1 MLEPY
6 EGKPS
11 RTVLRGE
18 GGSNI
23 PDLPAQLIENKQR
36 FISQIMSSKNPT
48 REAEDCDEVVLSAAE
63 IKALAAGDPMIKEKM
78 DVDNAY
84 NRLKLDKG
92 NYLKNR
98 EITAKQV
105 KVDLP
110 NRIAQSESHLEA
122 QLKNKETWQNNT
134 HKTSG
139 LDGEVQE
146 AFAMTI
152 NGVKYLEEKKAVEA
166 LEKALAPEATKKF
179 TGEYKGFKLSTAFD
193 WMNNCPYIQA
203 VNATDFRIDIYGS
216 KKRILTAIK
225 DIGKQI
231 DKKVTEEK
239 ENLETLK
246 HNLEVAKKSMEAPY
260 PREDEFQRLKARSE
274 EIDMILAAKE
284 KGLTDAKEIEGDV
297 RRSRILKLVDKDGHM
312 DFTKLEGKSDIER
325 TYFFRAA
332 EALTRNGNAYSP
344 DNAMSTDKGIADA
357 MIAKGY
363 DLENIYKTIEKL
375 SPSMIKAVDVK
386 RLVGE
391 KTEVASMAMAR

>member
-1 MLEPY
+1 M
-6 EGKPS
+6 
-11 RTVLRGE
+11 
-18 GGSNI
+18 
-23 PDLPAQLIENKQR
+23 
-36 FISQIMSSKNPT
+36 
-48 REAEDCDEVVLSAAE
+48 
-63 IKALAAGDPMIKEKM
+63 
-78 DVDNAY
+78 
-84 NRLKLDKG
+84 
-92 NYLKNR
+92 
-98 EITAKQV
+98 
-105 KVDLP
+105 
-110 NRIAQSESHLEA
+110 
-122 QLKNKETWQNNT
+122 
-134 HKTSG
+134 
-139 LDGEVQE
+139 
-146 AFAMTI
+146 
-152 NGVKYLEEKKAVEA
+152 
-166 LEKALAPEATKKF
+166 
-179 TGEYKGFKLSTAFD
+179 
-193 WMNNCPYIQA
+193 
-203 VNATDFRIDIYGS
+203 
-216 KKRILTAIK
+216 
-225 DIGKQI
+225 
-231 DKKVTEEK
+231 
-239 ENLETLK
+239 K

-260 PREDEFQRLKARSE
+260 PREDEFQRLKVRAE

>member
-18 GGSNI
+18 GGSNT

-36 FISQIMSSKNPT
+36 FISQIMSSKIPT
-48 REAEDCDEVVLSAAE
+48 REAEDCDEVVLNAAE
-63 IKALAAGDPMIKEKM
+63 IKALAAGDPLIKEKM

-84 NRLKLDKG
+84 NRLKIDKG
-92 NYLKNR
+92 TYLKNR
-98 EITAKQV
+98 ELMSKQV

-134 HKTSG
+134 HKTTG
-139 LDGEVQE
+139 LDGEAQE

-152 NGVKYLEEKKAVEA
+152 NGVKYLDEKKAVEA
-166 LEKALAPEATKKF
+166 LEKALDPMAKQKF

-193 WMNNCPYIQA
+193 WMNNSPYIQA

-216 KKRILTAIK
+216 KKRILSAIK
-225 DIGKQI
+225 GIDKQI
-231 DKKVTEEK
+231 DKKITEEK

-246 HNLEVAKKSMEAPY
+246 HNLEVAKKTMEAPY

-284 KGLTDAKEIEGDV
+284 KGLTTTKEIEGDV

-357 MIAKGY
+357 MIEKGY
-363 DLENIYKTIEKL
+363 DLEKIYKTIEKL

-391 KTEVASMAMAR
+391 NTQVASMAVAR

>member
-18 GGSNI
+18 GGSNT

-36 FISQIMSSKNPT
+36 FISQIMSSKIPT

-134 HKTSG
+134 HKTTG
-139 LDGEVQE
+139 LDGEAQE

-246 HNLEVAKKSMEAPY
+246 HNLEVAQKSMEAPY
-260 PREDEFQRLKARSE
+260 PREDEFQRLKARAE

-332 EALTRNGNAYSP
+332 EAL
-344 DNAMSTDKGIADA
+344 
-357 MIAKGY
+357 
-363 DLENIYKTIEKL
+363 

>member
-36 FISQIMSSKNPT
+36 FISQIMSSKIPT
-48 REAEDCDEVVLSAAE
+48 REAEDCDEIVLNAAE
-63 IKALAAGDPMIKEKM
+63 IKALAAGDPLIKEKM

-84 NRLKLDKG
+84 NRLKIDKG

-98 EITAKQV
+98 ELMSKQV

-110 NRIAQSESHLEA
+110 NRIAQSESHMEA

-134 HKTSG
+134 HKTTG

-166 LEKALAPEATKKF
+166 LEKALDPMAKQKF

-246 HNLEVAKKSMEAPY
+246 HNLEVAKKTMEAPY

-284 KGLTDAKEIEGDV
+284 KGLTSSKEIEGDV

-312 DFTKLEGKSDIER
+312 DFTKLEGKTDIER
-325 TYFFRAA
+325 TYLFRAA
-332 EALTRNGNAYSP
+332 EALTKNDNAYSS
-344 DNAMSTDKGIADA
+344 DNAMSTDKGIADC

-363 DLENIYKTIEKL
+363 DLENIYKTIEEL

-391 KTEVASMAMAR
+391 KTETAQLAMAR

>member
-1 MLEPY
+1 VLEPY

-36 FISQIMSSKNPT
+36 FISQIMSSKIPT

-63 IKALAAGDPMIKEKM
+63 IKALAAGDPLIKEKM

-92 NYLKNR
+92 TYLKNR
-98 EITAKQV
+98 ELMSKQV

-134 HKTSG
+134 HKTTG
-139 LDGEVQE
+139 LDGEPQE

-152 NGVKYLEEKKAVEA
+152 NGVKYLDEKKAVEA
-166 LEKALAPEATKKF
+166 LEKALDPMATKNF
-179 TGEYKGFKLSTAFD
+179 TGEYKGFKLSTSFD

-225 DIGKQI
+225 DIGK
-231 DKKVTEEK
+231 KVDEKITEEK

-246 HNLEVAKKSMEAPY
+246 HNLEVAKKTMEAPY
-260 PREDEFQRLKARSE
+260 PREDEFQKLKARAE

-284 KGLTDAKEIEGDV
+284 KGLTDSKEIEGDV
-297 RRSRILKLVDKDGHM
+297 RRSRILKLVDKEGRM
-312 DFTKLEGKSDIER
+312 DFTKLEGKTAIER
-325 TYFFRAA
+325 TYFFKAA
-332 EALTRNGNAYSP
+332 EALTKNENAYAP
-344 DNAMSTDKGIADA
+344 DNAMSTDKGIASA

-363 DLENIYKTIEKL
+363 DLENIYKTIEEL

-391 KTEVASMAMAR
+391 KTEDVQIAMAR